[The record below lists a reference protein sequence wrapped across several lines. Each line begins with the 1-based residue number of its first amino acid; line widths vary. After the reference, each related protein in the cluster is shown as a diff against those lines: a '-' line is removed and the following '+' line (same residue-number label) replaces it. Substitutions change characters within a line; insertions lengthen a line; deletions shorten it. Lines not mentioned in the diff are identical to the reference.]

1 MALLILLAL
10 LAEPFERVVATVD
23 HQVITLLE
31 VRKAARIEMVR
42 GGAVAATVSEPP
54 PDLLELM
61 RVHLIQEALLLDEAQ
76 KSALPATPD
85 HDVDVAFATFTAR
98 FPTPQALQQFLTS
111 SSLSIDEI
119 RDVLRRS
126 LRVDKVLDTRVRSR
140 IQVSAADI
148 AKYRALHPDAFS
160 WSTGEVTR
168 QASQEQL
175 ITRTRGYLQELCE
188 RAEVRVLGQLD
199 PASPPPQPCTLPRSG
214 L

>member
-1 MALLILLAL
+1 MALLAL
-10 LAEPFERVVATVD
+10 LLFAEPFERVVATVD

-42 GGAVAATVSEPP
+42 GGAVAATVTEPP
-54 PDLLELM
+54 PDLLELI

-111 SSLSIDEI
+111 SSLTIDEI
-119 RDVLRRS
+119 RDSLRRS
-126 LRVDKVLDTRVRSR
+126 LRVERVLDTRVRSR
-140 IQVSAADI
+140 IQISQADI
-148 AKYRALHPDAFS
+148 AKYRAVHADAFALS
-160 WSTGEVTR
+160 SAEVSR
-168 QASQEQL
+168 QASQEL
-175 ITRTRGYLQELCE
+175 LLTRTRGYLQELCE

-199 PASPPPQPCTLPRSG
+199 PQTASPSPCTLPRSSP
-214 L
+214 